1 MTPFYKKTLDAL
13 NVRLSKF
20 QAQIL
25 SDCQSVW
32 LSDYQTVRLGDCQ
45 TIRQSECRS
54 VRLSDRQ
61 TVWILD
67 SYTVRISD
75 CQTVR
80 LLDGQPVRLSDCQSS
95 PTCDC
100 QTECQAGVEDCLVK
114 SAREDDQPG
123 QSQVHQ
129 RLPRRDRRLNI
140 GRDLYKTR
148 AISNI
153 SPYPFKKTKPPNQVI
168 LQQIN

>member
-1 MTPFYKKTLDAL
+1 M
-13 NVRLSKF
+13 SE
-20 QAQIL
+20 
-25 SDCQSVW
+25 
-32 LSDYQTVRLGDCQ
+32 CQ
-45 TIRQSECRS
+45 TIRPSDCLNF
-54 VRLSDRQ
+54 RLIYCQNIR
-61 TVWILD
+61 L
-67 SYTVRISD
+67 SD

-80 LLDGQPVRLSDCQSS
+80 RSASQTVRLSDCQSS

-140 GRDLYKTR
+140 GGDLYKTR